1 MTGTTRPTPA
11 STPAATASPGI
22 TRLAFA
28 LRELRTRTGLSL
40 AALAAKT
47 AYSKSS
53 WERYLNAQA
62 LPPRPA
68 VRALCRLAGEP
79 DSRYLAL
86 WEIADSEWGGRAEA
100 TTAGAATSAPT
111 RATAPPPPHVHAPPD
126 VRTPAAAPLP
136 PARGAP
142 SDHRSVAVVAVLAS
156 LCAVVFGVVV
166 VGLLLLPHQRKAPS
180 APTSEAVT
188 GPLCRGSGCEGRSP
202 MRQRCASSP
211 ATLASRHT
219 STGAWLELR
228 YSGACGTG
236 WARMWGTA
244 VGDRL
249 EMTAG
254 EDRPAREARVRSR
267 GDADTYVY
275 TLMTATGPG
284 TVVRACLHPAG
295 GGARECVEAR
305 VR

>member
-1 MTGTTRPTPA
+1 MTGTTRPTPESA
-11 STPAATASPGI
+11 PAATASPGI

-53 WERYLNAQA
+53 WERYLNARA

-79 DSRYLAL
+79 DGRYLAL
-86 WEIADSEWGGRAEA
+86 WEIADSEWGGRAGAA
-100 TTAGAATSAPT
+100 TTAGAATRAPT
-111 RATAPPPPHVHAPPD
+111 RATAPPPPDVHTPPAAPP
-126 VRTPAAAPLP
+126 P
-136 PARGAP
+136 PARGDP
-142 SDHRSVAVVAVLAS
+142 SGHRSVAVVAVLAS

-180 APTSEAVT
+180 APASEAAT
-188 GPLCRGSGCEGRSP
+188 GPLCRGAGCEGRSP
-202 MRQRCASSP
+202 MHQRCASAP

-219 STGAWLELR
+219 SSGAWLELR
-228 YSGACGTG
+228 YSGACGTS

-267 GDADTYVY
+267 VDADTYVY

-284 TVVRACLHPAG
+284 TVVQACLHPAG
-295 GGARECVEAR
+295 GGARECVGAR